1 MIIENKANGLIRL
14 LADEGKKITNKDRSF
29 FSDFIYLG
37 KNDSPDNYEEVGREI
52 WKHFIEEENPDVREL
67 QNIAKDLQS
76 DVQNLQDDTNALS
89 ESQLIRD
96 ETDNIIMSAIVDS
109 DEKHETLTDVLL
121 CAIDDLYSQIDPLL
135 TVSEELCIMGE
146 FESKSRINALGG
158 DSMVE
163 LYVVMIQRGLKTI
176 EQVPARYREQVQA
189 LLTAV
194 E

>member
-1 MIIENKANGLIRL
+1 MIIEDLNGLIRL
-14 LADEGKKITNKDRSF
+14 IADEGKKITNSERSF

-121 CAIDDLYSQIDPLL
+121 CAIDDLYSQVDPLL

-163 LYVVMIQRGLKTI
+163 LYVVMIQRGLKTV

>member
-1 MIIENKANGLIRL
+1 MKVEYRGSIKVL
-14 LADEGKKITNKDRSF
+14 LADEGKKITNSERSF

-37 KNDSPDNYEEVGREI
+37 KNDSPDNYVEVGREI

-67 QNIAKDLQS
+67 QNITKDLQS

-121 CAIDDLYSQIDPLL
+121 CAIDDLYSQVDPLL

>member
-1 MIIENKANGLIRL
+1 MQIINNDKTIKLV
-14 LADEGKKITNKDRSF
+14 ADEGMRITNKDRTIWVEKIFLPPS
-29 FSDFIYLG
+29 SDI
-37 KNDSPDNYEEVGREI
+37 SNYEEVGRDV
-52 WKHFIEEENPDVREL
+52 WKHFIEDPNPDVQEL
-67 QNIAKDLQS
+67 QNIAKDLQE
-76 DVQNLQDDTNALS
+76 DVQNLQDDTNALN
-89 ESQLIRD
+89 ESQLINE

-109 DEKHETLTDVLL
+109 DEKHETLTDILL
-121 CAIDDLYSQIDPLL
+121 CAIDDLYSQIEPLL

-163 LYVVMIQRGLKTI
+163 LYAVMIQRGLKTI

-189 LLTAV
+189 LLDAV

>member
-1 MIIENKANGLIRL
+1 MVIDNKANGLIRL
-14 LADEGKKITNKDRSF
+14 LADEGKKITNKDRTF

-37 KNDSPDNYEEVGREI
+37 NNDSSDNYEEVGREI

-121 CAIDDLYSQIDPLL
+121 CAIDDLYSQIEPLL

>member
-1 MIIENKANGLIRL
+1 MIIENYKGMTRIF
-14 LADEGKKITNKDRSF
+14 ADEGKKITNSEKSF

-37 KNDSPDNYEEVGREI
+37 KNDSPDNYEEVGREV
-52 WKHFIEEENPDVREL
+52 WKHFVKEENPDVNEL
-67 QNIAKDLQS
+67 RNIAKDLQE

-89 ESQLIRD
+89 ESQLINE

-121 CAIDDLYSQIDPLL
+121 CAIDDLYTQIEPLL

-176 EQVPARYREQVQA
+176 EQVPARYREEVQA
-189 LLTAV
+189 LLNAV

>member
-1 MIIENKANGLIRL
+1 
-14 LADEGKKITNKDRSF
+14 
-29 FSDFIYLG
+29 
-37 KNDSPDNYEEVGREI
+37 
-52 WKHFIEEENPDVREL
+52 
-67 QNIAKDLQS
+67 
-76 DVQNLQDDTNALS
+76 
-89 ESQLIRD
+89 
-96 ETDNIIMSAIVDS
+96 MSAIVDS

-121 CAIDDLYSQIDPLL
+121 CAIDDLYSQVDPLL

-163 LYVVMIQRGLKTI
+163 LYVVMIQRGLKTV

>member
-1 MIIENKANGLIRL
+1 MIIENYKGMTRIF
-14 LADEGKKITNKDRSF
+14 ADEGKKITNSEKSF

-37 KNDSPDNYEEVGREI
+37 KNDSPDNYEEVGREV
-52 WKHFIEEENPDVREL
+52 WKHFVKEENPDVNEL
-67 QNIAKDLQS
+67 RNIAKDLQE

-89 ESQLIRD
+89 ESQLINE

-121 CAIDDLYSQIDPLL
+121 CAIDDLYTQIEPLL

-189 LLTAV
+189 LLNAV

>member
-1 MIIENKANGLIRL
+1 MQVIKKDNYIKLI
-14 LADEGKKITNKDRSF
+14 ADEGKRLTGVGREY
-29 FSDFIYLG
+29 FSETLFLPPNADIS
-37 KNDSPDNYEEVGREI
+37 DYEEVGREI
-52 WKHFIEEENPDVREL
+52 WKHFIEEENPDVKEL
-67 QNIAKDLQS
+67 QNITKDLQE
-76 DVQNLQDDTNALS
+76 DIQYLQNDTNALS
-89 ESQLIRD
+89 ESQLINE

-121 CAIDDLYSQIDPLL
+121 CAIDDLYSQIEPLL

-189 LLTAV
+189 LLNAV
-194 E
+194 Q

>member
-1 MIIENKANGLIRL
+1 MIIENSNGLIRIVS
-14 LADEGKKITNKDRSF
+14 EGENKITNKKREF
-29 FSDFIYLG
+29 YSDFVYLG

-52 WKHFIEEENPDVREL
+52 WKHFIEEENPDVKEL
-67 QNIAKDLQS
+67 QNIAKDLQE
-76 DVQNLQDDTNALS
+76 DVQNLQNDTNALS
-89 ESQLIRD
+89 ESQLINT

-121 CAIDDLYSQIDPLL
+121 CAIDDLYTQIEPLL

-146 FESKSRINALGG
+146 FESKSHINALGG

-189 LLTAV
+189 LLNAV

>member
-1 MIIENKANGLIRL
+1 MIIEDLNGLIRL
-14 LADEGKKITNKDRSF
+14 IADEGKKITNSERSF

-89 ESQLIRD
+89 ESQLIGE

-121 CAIDDLYSQIDPLL
+121 CAIDDLYSQIEPLL

>member
-1 MIIENKANGLIRL
+1 MNIDNSKGFIKII
-14 LADEGKKITNKDRSF
+14 ADENKKITNANRDF

>member
-1 MIIENKANGLIRL
+1 MTIDTSNGTTKIIAE
-14 LADEGKKITNKDRSF
+14 EGKKITNKERTI
-29 FSDFIYLG
+29 FSDFLYIA
-37 KNDSPDNYEEVGREI
+37 KSANIEDYEEVGREI

-67 QNIAKDLQS
+67 QNITKDLQS

-89 ESQLIRD
+89 ESQLIGE

-121 CAIDDLYSQIDPLL
+121 CAIDDLYSQVDPLL

>member
-1 MIIENKANGLIRL
+1 MIEDKKDNLRVLYAS
-14 LADEGKKITNKDRSF
+14 EGMKLTNSERSF

-52 WKHFIEEENPDVREL
+52 WKHFIEEENPDVKEL
-67 QNIAKDLQS
+67 QNIAKDLQG
-76 DVQNLQDDTNALS
+76 DVQNLQNDTNALS
-89 ESQLIRD
+89 ESQLINE

-121 CAIDDLYSQIDPLL
+121 CAIDDLYSQIEPLL

-189 LLTAV
+189 LLNAV

>member
-1 MIIENKANGLIRL
+1 MIIDNANGLIKM

-67 QNIAKDLQS
+67 QNITKDLQS

-121 CAIDDLYSQIDPLL
+121 CAIDDLYSQIEPLL